1 MKAMDY
7 QLQNIKEQAND
18 IENHFKRA
26 DRELQAFDEH
36 LKNEKNRIFMISRS
50 VPRSAKISRWR
61 L

>member
-26 DRELQAFDEH
+26 DKELQAFDEH
-36 LKNEKNRIFMISRS
+36 LKNEQNRILLQDIK
-50 VPRSAKISRWR
+50 AKMKVAKQKAD
-61 L
+61 